1 MRSDAVVGGMGANAL
16 LNFFRMEKCRYTK
29 LKVYLTDIRPND
41 TPNALRHTVNSV
53 TEARCG
59 FCGAAAMPPT
69 PKKREM
75 AIINVG
81 AKFQNKYL

>member
-1 MRSDAVVGGMGANAL
+1 MRWSAASGVEPL
-16 LNFFRMEKCRYTK
+16 LNFYRMEKDRYTK

-59 FCGAAAMPPT
+59 FLGVRLMPPT
-69 PKKREM
+69 PEEGRGGTGGGGYQK
-75 AIINVG
+75 ACHS
-81 AKFQNKYL
+81 L